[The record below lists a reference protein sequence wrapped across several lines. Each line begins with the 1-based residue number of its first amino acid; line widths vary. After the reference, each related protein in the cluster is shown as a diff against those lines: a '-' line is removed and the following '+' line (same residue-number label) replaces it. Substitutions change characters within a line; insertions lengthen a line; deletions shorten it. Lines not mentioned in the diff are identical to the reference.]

1 MQVINRDELY
11 ARIWSQ
17 PLTAVAA
24 ELGVTGTALKKTCLR
39 HQIPTPPRGHW
50 TRLKHGKRSTA
61 QKLPPL
67 KDVHLSQV
75 RIVGDRTQ
83 RLPAAVR
90 GAREAARGA
99 RPLPF
104 PPADGDHP
112 ALAWT
117 RRALARARA
126 RPDADGFVSASGKAV
141 LPATLAPG
149 SLDRAIGVLGM
160 LLRSLELQGH
170 GWRQT
175 DEGLLLRVDG
185 ETIAVSL
192 VEQPDRTLHRPTPDE
207 LKAKAER
214 SSWGYRADPWPK
226 YDKRPS
232 GRLALVIAGNDW
244 SGLRRSF
251 ADGKTQRLE
260 TLMPEILGGLAAH
273 AALARTNRETA
284 RAAAAA
290 RAEAEVRRGA
300 AAAFKAREARRM
312 AFADAVSAKLAE
324 RTRLLEVHAHLE
336 TMGEAA
342 PGSMRAMASW
352 LKQRI
357 GAIDALIG
365 ARFLELSARSAE
377 VEFDEARLP
386 AEAVS
391 DRRFYG
397 REPELRFWALDEMA
411 GQAVA
416 VSEAEWRLASGQVG
430 GRCFGTG
437 V

>member
-1 MQVINRDELY
+1 MQVITRDELY
-11 ARIWSQ
+11 ARIWAR

-39 HQIPTPPRGHW
+39 HLIPTPPRGHW
-50 TRLKHGKRSTA
+50 TRLKHGKRSPA
-61 QKLPPL
+61 QKLPLL
-67 KDVHLSQV
+67 KDARLSQV

-83 RLPAAVR
+83 RLPAAVLDARCAVR
-90 GAREAARGA
+90 GAP
-99 RPLPF
+99 PLPC

-112 ALAWT
+112 ALART
-117 RRALARARA
+117 RRALARA
-126 RPDADGFVSASGKAV
+126 RPDADGFVAASGEVV

-149 SLDRAIGVLGM
+149 SVDRAIAVLGL

-170 GWRQT
+170 GWRRT
-175 DEGLLLRVDG
+175 DEGLVLVVDG
-185 ETIAVSL
+185 ETIAVTL

-207 LKAKAER
+207 LKVKAER

-244 SGLRRSF
+244 SGLRRTF

-260 TLMPEILGGLAAH
+260 TLLPEILGGLAAH

-290 RAEAEVRRGA
+290 RAEAEARRRE
-300 AAAFKAREARRM
+300 AAAFKAREERRM
-312 AFADAVSAKLAE
+312 AFTDAVAAKLAE
-324 RTRLLEVHAHLE
+324 RARLLEVHAHLQAL
-336 TMGEAA
+336 GEEA
-342 PGSMRAMASW
+342 PESLQAMASW

-357 GAIDALIG
+357 DAIDALVG
-365 ARFLELSARSAE
+365 ARFLDLSARSAE

-391 DRRFYG
+391 ERRFYG
-397 REPELRFWALDEMA
+397 REPELRFWSLDEMA
-411 GQAVA
+411 EQAVA
-416 VSEAEWRLASGQVG
+416 FSEVEWRASSRRSGAL
-430 GRCFGTG
+430 
-437 V
+437 